1 MGDVFVFRFPI
12 DERAV
17 TMAENSGLAE
27 FKQGISLLRD
37 GHSSEALE
45 YLRRATELKQQNP
58 YYLSFLGVAMARAQ
72 RNWPAA
78 LELCKTAASMRRNE
92 AQLYVNLAEVY
103 VSAER
108 RNEAVETLDAA
119 LKYCGADARI
129 TRIRAKLG
137 RRSSPVLPFLDRGN
151 ALNRSLGR
159 LRHRVW
165 KHVAN

>member
-1 MGDVFVFRFPI
+1 
-12 DERAV
+12 
-17 TMAENSGLAE
+17 MAENSGLAE

-45 YLRRATELKQQNP
+45 YLRRASQLKQQNP
-58 YYLSFLGVAMARAQ
+58 YYLSFLGVAMARAE
-72 RNWPAA
+72 RNWSAA

-108 RNEAVETLDAA
+108 RNDAVETLDTA

-159 LRHRVW
+159 LRNRVW
-165 KHVAN
+165 KRIQGSGGSSRICQAGAQSR